1 MVSPPDILRL
11 ARIYAAAEGIALSTV
26 GTRACNHAKLFL
38 RIAAGHDA
46 TARSLSMA
54 ESFFREHWPP
64 DAEWPDDITP
74 KPPQARR
81 RRRAAADRCA
91 AQ

>member
-1 MVSPPDILRL
+1 MLSPPDILRL

-26 GTRACNHAKLFL
+26 GNRATGQAKLFN
-38 RIAAGHDA
+38 RIAAGHGA
-46 TARSLSMA
+46 TARSLALA
-54 ESFFREHWPP
+54 ESFFWANWPP
-64 DAEWPDDITP
+64 DAAWPDDIIP